1 MWVLSWVFLAIFGF
15 FFYTLL
21 QAWSTDTVVKRAH
34 HMLQRAK
41 NGDPDAEGLLAAC
54 CIECEYAIKRQPRHV
69 RALEIWGA
77 ALWSRAKRTAP
88 NEALRLLA
96 LAEQKYVEALDLQPD
111 DPKLSI
117 GLFWVLWD
125 RAHLMGGR
133 PGLDILDR
141 LCDECERLLILH
153 PSDAGLLSFWGNA
166 LESLGNRAA
175 MPEADRRYAAAEEKY
190 SAALAIKA
198 GDAAIQCS
206 LASVLWR
213 RSRRHTGDEARAL
226 LGRAWRW
233 IEAAVTANPSDARA
247 RSLRA
252 WLLFGRSRLEPSV
265 DVDRLLSQAAAQF
278 AGHGEHPQAA
288 GLISWAQAQRAA
300 SSDATRLLEAARQKL
315 TEAEGREPGS
325 AAYNLACICAQLGD
339 DDGCREWLQRS
350 GEPGVLVSRE
360 QMGAEEELAAVR
372 DRPWFR
378 ELLA

>member
-1 MWVLSWVFLAIFGF
+1 MWMLSWIFLAIFVF
-15 FFYTLL
+15 FLYTLL
-21 QAWSTDTVVKRAH
+21 HAWSTDTVVKRAH

-77 ALWSRAKRTAP
+77 ALWSRAKRTAMT
-88 NEALRLLA
+88 EALRLLA
-96 LAEQKYVEALDLQPD
+96 QAEQKYAEALEIQPD
-111 DPKLSI
+111 DPTLSI

-125 RAHLMGGR
+125 RAHLMGGQ
-133 PGLDILDR
+133 PGLELLER

-153 PSDAGLLSFWGNA
+153 SGDAALLSFWGNA
-166 LESLGNRAA
+166 LESLGNRAP
-175 MPEADRRYAAAEEKY
+175 MPEADRLYAAAEEKY
-190 SAALAIKA
+190 SAALAIKT

-213 RSRRHTGDEARAL
+213 RSRRHSGDEARGL
-226 LGRAWRW
+226 LARAWRW
-233 IEAAVTANPSDARA
+233 IEAAVTTNPSDARA

-252 WLLFGRSRLEPSV
+252 WLLFGRSRLEQSP
-265 DVDRLLSQAAAQF
+265 DVDRLLAQAATQF
-278 AGHGEHPQAA
+278 AEHSEHPQAA
-288 GLISWAQAQRAA
+288 GLISWAQAQRARPD
-300 SSDATRLLEAARQKL
+300 DATRLLETARQKL
-315 TEAEGREPGS
+315 MEAESREPGS
-325 AAYNLACICAQLGD
+325 AAYNLACVCAQLGD
-339 DDGCREWLQRS
+339 DDACREWLQRS

-360 QMGAEEELAAVR
+360 QMSVEEELAAVR